1 MRKNQG
7 ITLIA
12 LIITIIVML
21 ILVGVVVTV
30 VIQSDLLGTAKKTGE
45 MYKTAYEE
53 ENKGEIEINGK
64 KYSSIEEYTN
74 EVNSN
79 IQMNY
84 KIEDGFIILTVQY
97 VGEIPTVEKYMAHM
111 KQKLAELEGTE
122 SEKLAKK
129 QLLLLDAVNFRQR
142 MDGNPEYESTDKLFA
157 ERSWEDFVNQ
167 VGSGNVDQAL
177 LNFGICPEYR
187 HLIVTMPDGTIQ
199 INNDPP
205 LEPFEV
211 KYAIKQTGEHV
222 FIAEVFGKENSK
234 TVKIQDEGLITI
246 VEGNIEDWGFR
257 VEDDDTIT
265 ITEYKN
271 TDKTIDTVVI
281 PNFIGGKPV
290 KRIEGGRYIKSS
302 SGATIYFGS
311 IWNYEI
317 CQEDYYCFG
326 SMFYRRNLTIKKII
340 VSEGIET
347 IGYGAF
353 TATENL
359 KEIILPSTVLELGE
373 YSLGGCVGLT
383 EAIIPNSV
391 IRIGGYTFVGCT
403 SLTEVIIPS
412 SVTTMQRHVFNSNTT
427 VHVPWKEGEK
437 PEGWVDDWA
446 DSSVVIDYAK

>member
-1 MRKNQG
+1 MKKNQG

-84 KIEDGFIILTVQY
+84 KIENGFIVLTTQY
-97 VGEIPTVEKYMAHM
+97 EGKLPTEEEIETYMRQQLKGKDIIEKQQMFLNSENFRAELNGNAKFDSLNDALENYNYSTWEEFVEK
-111 KQKLAELEGTE
+111 EGE
-122 SEKLAKK
+122 GDVDEALI
-129 QLLLLDAVNFRQR
+129 NFDDVYPQ
-142 MDGNPEYESTDKLFA
+142 Y
-157 ERSWEDFVNQ
+157 W
-167 VGSGNVDQAL
+167 
-177 LNFGICPEYR
+177 Y
-187 HLIVTMPDGTIQ
+187 LIVKMPDGTIQ
-199 INNDPP
+199 INNDSP

-290 KRIEGGRYIKSS
+290 KKIEGGRYIKSS
-302 SGATIYFGS
+302 SGGTYYFGS

-317 CQEDYYCFG
+317 CQEDYYCAG
-326 SMFYRRNLTIKKII
+326 SYFYRRNLTIKKII

-353 TATENL
+353 SATENL
-359 KEIILPSTVLELGE
+359 KEIILPSTVLELGD
-373 YSLGGCVGLT
+373 YSLIGCIDLT
-383 EAIIPNSV
+383 EVIIPNSV

-412 SVTTMQRHVFNSNTT
+412 SVTTMQRYVFNSNTT
-427 VHVPWKEGEK
+427 VHVPWKKGEK

>member
-1 MRKNQG
+1 MKKNQG

-84 KIEDGFIILTVQY
+84 KIENGFIVLTTQY
-97 VGEIPTVEKYMAHM
+97 EGKLPTEEEIEAYMRQQLKGKDIIEKQQMFLNSENFRAELNGNAKFDSLNDALENYNYSTWEEFVEK
-111 KQKLAELEGTE
+111 EGE
-122 SEKLAKK
+122 G
-129 QLLLLDAVNFRQR
+129 D
-142 MDGNPEYESTDKLFA
+142 
-157 ERSWEDFVNQ
+157 
-167 VGSGNVDQAL
+167 VDEAL
-177 LNFGICPEYR
+177 INRGDVCPQYWY
-187 HLIVTMPDGTIQ
+187 LIVKMPDGTIQ
-199 INNDPP
+199 INNDLP

-290 KRIEGGRYIKSS
+290 KKIEGGRYIKSS
-302 SGATIYFGS
+302 SGGTYYFGS

-317 CQEDYYCFG
+317 CQEDYYCAG
-326 SMFYRRNLTIKKII
+326 SYFYRRNLTIKKII

-353 TATENL
+353 SATENL
-359 KEIILPSTVLELGE
+359 KEIILPSTVLELGD
-373 YSLGGCVGLT
+373 YSLIGCIDLT
-383 EAIIPNSV
+383 EVIIPNSV

-412 SVTTMQRHVFNSNTT
+412 SVTTMQRYVFSSNTT